1 MTSFIFDTRWE
12 APHGIGRMT
21 TELHARL
28 FPEDSYRAPRWPAS
42 PVSPIDP
49 FVRGA
54 QLLASRKALFYSP
67 GFNPPVFARQRAVF
81 TVCDLIH
88 LRVSG
93 EAGVLKRVYYE
104 RLVKP
109 AVHSC
114 FRVLTISDYSRRDL
128 LDWSGADP
136 SQVVDVGC
144 GVDEA
149 FFAPV
154 TAWQPGYPYFLYVGA
169 RKPHKNLDRLL
180 EAYARSK
187 AASEVRFVLSGK
199 PDTAIMA
206 LAGKL
211 GVSDRLVFVGH
222 IPDSELA
229 SYYRGATALL
239 FPSYFEGFGLPPV
252 EAMAGGTPVL
262 TTTATSLPEAVGEAA
277 LTADPFSVD
286 SLRDGIDRLAFDSA
300 LRQHLQIAGPI
311 QARRHSW
318 DKVAAK
324 VQTVLAELRA
334 SVSA

>member
-1 MTSFIFDTRWE
+1 
-12 APHGIGRMT
+12 MT
-21 TELHARL
+21 TEIRGRL
-28 FPEDSYRAPRWPAS
+28 FPEGSYLAPRWPVAPLS
-42 PVSPIDP
+42 PLDP

-67 GFNPPVFARQRAVF
+67 GFNPPAFAQQRAVF
-81 TVCDLIH
+81 TICDLIH
-88 LRVSG
+88 VRVPG
-93 EAGVLKRVYYE
+93 EAGALKRTYYE

-109 AVHSC
+109 AVHGC

-154 TAWQPGYPYFLYVGA
+154 TAWQPGYPYFLYVGG
-169 RKPHKNLDRLL
+169 RKLHKNLDRLL
-180 EAYARSK
+180 EAYSRSR

-199 PDTAIMA
+199 PDAHLMA
-206 LAGKL
+206 LANRL
-211 GVSDRLVFVGH
+211 GVADRLVFAGH

-262 TTTATSLPEAVGEAA
+262 TSTATSLPEAVGDAA

-300 LRQHLQIAGPI
+300 LRLRLQLAGPI

-318 DKVAAK
+318 DNVAAK
-324 VQTVLAELRA
+324 VGTVLADLRA